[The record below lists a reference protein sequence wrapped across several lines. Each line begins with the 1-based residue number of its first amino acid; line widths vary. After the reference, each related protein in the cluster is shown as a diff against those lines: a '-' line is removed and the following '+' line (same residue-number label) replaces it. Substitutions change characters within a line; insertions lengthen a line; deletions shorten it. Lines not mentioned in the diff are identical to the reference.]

1 MVSNETFA
9 VKGQRDIEM
18 IVWTVFAGSRSPLNR
33 IKIISQLRKLPLNTN
48 QLANRLDLDYKIVE
62 GHMKIL
68 EKNNLILRAGYRYGT
83 IHFLSPLMKSN
94 LDIFD
99 EMVTKLDLGKKD

>member
-1 MVSNETFA
+1 MVSSETFA
-9 VKGQRDIEM
+9 EKDQRKTEM
-18 IVWTVFAGSRSPLNR
+18 IVWSVFAGSRSPLNR

-68 EKNNLILRAGYRYGT
+68 KKNNLILRVGYRYGT
-83 IHFLSPLMKSN
+83 IYFLSPLINSN

-99 EMVTKLDLGKKD
+99 EMVTKLDLGK

>member
-1 MVSNETFA
+1 MASSETFA
-9 VKGQRDIEM
+9 EKDQRKTEM
-18 IVWTVFAGSRSPLNR
+18 ILWSILAGSRSPLNR

-48 QLANRLDLDYKIVE
+48 QLSNKLDLDYKVVE

-68 EKNNLILRAGYRYGT
+68 EKNNLILRVGYRYGT
-83 IHFLSPLMKSN
+83 VYFLSPLMNSN

-99 EMVTKLDLGKKD
+99 EMVTKLDLGK